1 MVTFLQLVF
10 SNGICLFQQKQA
22 AEADS
27 PMKNEVIGQAHVE
40 NYALKVFL
48 YADNEDRAGRF
59 NK

>member
-1 MVTFLQLVF
+1 MAVLDVDFLQ
-10 SNGICLFQQKQA
+10 QKKA
-22 AEADS
+22 APEDS
-27 PMKNEVIGQAHVE
+27 PLRNDVVGQSHVE